1 MPPLKLKIF
10 GTKKFLYC
18 RAEDVLIKKS
28 VLERGNSFFMIY
40 CIYLNN
46 EFTCPAPILTSRY
59 TTPSRR
65 NSPNDHSNI
74 NLTLRNVIPH
84 HRMRRKCWW
93 QWYYRWLK
101 MRGFHGECALIIQR
115 GASGFLSRRPSLLP
129 VSIFPVC
136 QHSKSKFKWSIH
148 NVLQFNFIQFQDFF
162 VNFLLLDSPDF
173 DQAIEEICGKS
184 TWRGNYLTLAAHAI
198 TFSKIDR
205 KPFFRIWSGKMYI
218 PNFSYG
224 SFFFLVRGCDTNR
237 HTDI

>member
-1 MPPLKLKIF
+1 MKSAPPTLWVWSAPPLCPQKVCVWGGTRFFWCGGGTFSEYLDFPTNQKCPSPMEAFFSKGEGSEGALKMPPLKLKIF

-93 QWYYRWLK
+93 
-101 MRGFHGECALIIQR
+101 
-115 GASGFLSRRPSLLP
+115 
-129 VSIFPVC
+129 
-136 QHSKSKFKWSIH
+136 
-148 NVLQFNFIQFQDFF
+148 
-162 VNFLLLDSPDF
+162 
-173 DQAIEEICGKS
+173 
-184 TWRGNYLTLAAHAI
+184 
-198 TFSKIDR
+198 
-205 KPFFRIWSGKMYI
+205 
-218 PNFSYG
+218 
-224 SFFFLVRGCDTNR
+224 
-237 HTDI
+237 